1 MTPLLSVNN
10 LAVKFNSDGS
20 KVIAVDGIN
29 FEINKGEVLALV
41 GESGSG
47 KSVSA
52 LSTLSLL
59 PNNADVSGSVKLQG
73 KELVGISHKEL
84 KSVRGSE
91 VSFIFQEPMTSLNP
105 LHTIEK
111 QLREAVELHTA
122 AHFSNITEYIIE
134 NNQAH
139 YANFE
144 IAKIYL
150 PAASGILSSLARRGG
165 YVE

>member
-10 LAVKFNSDGS
+10 LAVKFNSDES
-20 KVIAVDGIN
+20 EVIAVDGIN

-59 PNNADVSGSVKLQG
+59 PNNADVSGSIKLQG

-84 KSVRGSE
+84 KSVRGS
-91 VSFIFQEPMTSLNP
+91 
-105 LHTIEK
+105 
-111 QLREAVELHTA
+111 
-122 AHFSNITEYIIE
+122 
-134 NNQAH
+134 
-139 YANFE
+139 
-144 IAKIYL
+144 
-150 PAASGILSSLARRGG
+150 
-165 YVE
+165 

>member
-10 LAVKFNSDGS
+10 LAVKFNSDES
-20 KVIAVDGIN
+20 EVIAVDGIN

-59 PNNADVSGSVKLQG
+59 PNNADVSGSIKLQG

-91 VSFIFQEPMTSLNP
+91 VVSYFRSL
-105 LHTIEK
+105 
-111 QLREAVELHTA
+111 
-122 AHFSNITEYIIE
+122 
-134 NNQAH
+134 
-139 YANFE
+139 
-144 IAKIYL
+144 
-150 PAASGILSSLARRGG
+150 
-165 YVE
+165 